1 MRERRMFSKQITSSD
16 AFQEMPLS
24 SQALYFHLGME
35 ADDDGFINSPIKIT
49 RIIGANKDDLNI
61 LVAKKFIIAFESGVI
76 VVKHWNVNNTI
87 RLDRKK
93 PTQYQKELR
102 NLHNDNGNY
111 SLQPNDNQVTTES
124 PPKLSKVKL
133 SEVNISEG
141 NDNLDATFKELED
154 LKKNGGTKK

>member
-1 MRERRMFSKQITSSD
+1 MRESRMFSKQITSSD

-35 ADDDGFINSPIKIT
+35 ADDDGFINSPIKVT
-49 RIIGANKDDLNI
+49 KVIGANKDDLNI

-111 SLQPNDNQVTTES
+111 SLQPSDNQVTTES
-124 PPKLSKVKL
+124 PPNISKVKL

-141 NDNLDATFKELED
+141 NDNLDATFRELED